1 MSFKQWVLPALD
13 KDSAAILAEEGQL
26 HPFLALMLTTRG
38 IRTPEEAAD
47 FLLSGELEDDPFGF
61 ADMDAA
67 VDRIQRAID
76 RGERIAVF
84 GDYDADGVTSTVLL
98 YDYLVSREANVFYQI
113 PLREGEGYGLH
124 KETVDRLAEAGAQ
137 LIVTVDN
144 GVAAVEE
151 VAYAASLGIDVV
163 VTDHH
168 QPQEKQMCIRDRCLW
183 YPSGSARSRMRI

>member
-1 MSFKQWVLPALD
+1 
-13 KDSAAILAEEGQL
+13 
-26 HPFLALMLTTRG
+26 MLTTRG

-98 YDYLVSREANVFYQI
+98 YDYLVSGKPTSFIRSLFGRERATASTRKRWIVW
-113 PLREGEGYGLH
+113 R
-124 KETVDRLAEAGAQ
+124 RLA
-137 LIVTVDN
+137 
-144 GVAAVEE
+144 
-151 VAYAASLGIDVV
+151 
-163 VTDHH
+163 
-168 QPQEKQMCIRDRCLW
+168 
-183 YPSGSARSRMRI
+183 RS